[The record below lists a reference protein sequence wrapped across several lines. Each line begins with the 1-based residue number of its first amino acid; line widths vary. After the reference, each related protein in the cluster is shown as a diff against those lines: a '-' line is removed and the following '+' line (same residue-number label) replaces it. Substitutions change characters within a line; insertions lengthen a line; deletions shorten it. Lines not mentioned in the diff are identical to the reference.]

1 MTVENNAYAYF
12 EKDGLYFLC
21 EDGDIIGS
29 GFENE
34 INVVP
39 ALDKSFAYV
48 IEETPEGKVLYLL
61 EDGDLGSYCTVT
73 TVLDEAQI
81 INVATAERYKRQGC
95 ADAVISGVIDE
106 CKRRD
111 IVSISL
117 EVRES
122 NAPAIS
128 LYEKFGFFVA
138 GKRKNF
144 YTNPRENALVMIK
157 NLD

>member
-1 MTVENNAYAYF
+1 MTILSRERSDIKMREIYLSKAEHIKAIAEIEKSTFTHPASENALKMFVEGNDAF
-12 EKDGLYFLC
+12 C
-21 EDGDIIGS
+21 
-29 GFENE
+29 
-34 INVVP
+34 VV
-39 ALDKSFAYV
+39 
-48 IEETPEGKVLYLL
+48 LL

-81 INVATAERYKRQGC
+81 INVATAEQYKRQGC

-122 NAPAIS
+122 NVPAIA
-128 LYEKFGFFVA
+128 LYEKLGFVVA

-144 YTNPRENALVMIK
+144 YTDPRENALVMIK

>member
-1 MTVENNAYAYF
+1 MTTTLSRVCLVTKMREVYLAQSEHIQAIAELEKATFTHPASENALGMFVEN
-12 EKDGLYFLC
+12 KDAFC
-21 EDGDIIGS
+21 
-29 GFENE
+29 
-34 INVVP
+34 VV
-39 ALDKSFAYV
+39 
-48 IEETPEGKVLYLL
+48 LL

-95 ADAVISGVIDE
+95 ADAVISCVIDE
-106 CKRRD
+106 CKQRD

-144 YTNPRENALVMIK
+144 YTDHRDNALVMIK